1 YLHFISLYHFQRN
14 MDISMGKI
22 SCIFL
27 LYGPAGAPGR
37 PGPAGAPGRPGPAGA
52 PGRPGPAGAPGRPGP
67 TGAPGRPG
75 PAGAPGR
82 PGPAGA
88 PDRQGPAGAP
98 GRPGPVGAPGRP
110 GPVGAPG
117 RPGHAG
123 APALSEPFPHHSTAA
138 GPAGKQRYGKKC
150 MCIAVRGQLSEYFSL
165 PHLAVCSALLSPWP
179 AGLVSDPGTEP
190 LPLQLDPGF
199 PDRLTQVV
207 RVGNNTS
214 TMRILNTGAPQ
225 GCVLSAVL
233 YSLFTHDC
241 PPSAAA
247 PGCSCQGQLLSCCSL
262 ASSFIFSFRKWFSS
276 LHRFS

>member
-1 YLHFISLYHFQRN
+1 
-14 MDISMGKI
+14 MGKI

-138 GPAGKQRYGKKC
+138 GPAGLLGTPDNPVSDRERKGKKC

-179 AGLVSDPGTEP
+179 HKH
-190 LPLQLDPGF
+190 
-199 PDRLTQVV
+199 
-207 RVGNNTS
+207 TS
-214 TMRILNTGAPQ
+214 THTMIPHSRAHSQSIRRTAGRHI
-225 GCVLSAVL
+225 
-233 YSLFTHDC
+233 HDHFQ
-241 PPSAAA
+241 P
-247 PGCSCQGQLLSCCSL
+247 LLVPEYLCENVVD
-262 ASSFIFSFRKWFSS
+262 
-276 LHRFS
+276 